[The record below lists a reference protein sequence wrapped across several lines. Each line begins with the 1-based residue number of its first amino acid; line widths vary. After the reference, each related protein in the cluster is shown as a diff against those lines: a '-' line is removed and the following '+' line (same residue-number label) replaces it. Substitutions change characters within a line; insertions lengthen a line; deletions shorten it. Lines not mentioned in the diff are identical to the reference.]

1 MADAS
6 TLARPYA
13 KAAFDYAKEQHVVAD
28 WQSYLAVLR
37 AIVSDAAMAEVIHD
51 PTTDVAAKVKL
62 LGDLYQQIAQRNDN
76 VFQTLDAALSG
87 DASNEAINAQSAP
100 APASNDT
107 ALSPAFGNFLQQLAE
122 HERLSLLPNIAE
134 LFDDL
139 KADDAEEIHAYVT
152 SAYPLTAEQQALIE
166 SRLRRNA
173 GQVVLHVSVDPALI
187 GGAII
192 KIGDKVVDDS
202 VRGKLQQLKLQLTA

>member
-28 WQSYLAVLR
+28 WHNYLAALR

-51 PTTDVAAKVKL
+51 PTTEAAAKVGL
-62 LGDLYQQIAQRNDN
+62 LSDLYRQIAGRNDN
-76 VFQTLDAALSG
+76 VFQALDAALGGETPST
-87 DASNEAINAQSAP
+87 AAAQP
-100 APASNDT
+100 AT
-107 ALSPAFGNFLQQLAE
+107 ADVTFSQAFSNFLQQLAE

-134 LFDDL
+134 RFDEL
-139 KADDAEEIHAYVT
+139 KADDAKEVHAYVT
-152 SAYPLTAEQQALIE
+152 SAYPLTAEQQALLE

-187 GGAII
+187 GGVVI